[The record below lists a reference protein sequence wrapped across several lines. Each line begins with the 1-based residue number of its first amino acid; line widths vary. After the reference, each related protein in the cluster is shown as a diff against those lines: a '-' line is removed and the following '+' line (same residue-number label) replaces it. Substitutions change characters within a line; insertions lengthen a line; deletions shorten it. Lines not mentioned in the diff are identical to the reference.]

1 MRAAHRRRVRASGVL
16 LLVLA
21 LLVRSSPAFAA
32 PSERDLAYERAVMAE
47 EAGDHPLAALH
58 YARAYQLTPAAESG
72 PRLLFLRAALAA
84 SLRIA
89 ADAPAA
95 VLHLC
100 QGRELLRAH
109 ARETAELLPEE
120 GASLAELE
128 RRIAASDDPSC
139 ASLQPAEPPPAREA
153 PEPAPEPAATP
164 KPAAPAP
171 APASQRSPLARPLLI
186 GGGVALGLSVGSFAM
201 LGAGVS
207 IAARASERGRQ
218 LCWEEPAGCDL
229 ISPEVLDIRA
239 DGRRGDTLVRAGAA
253 LGAITAIAGLALVIT
268 GARLTRPRRVALA
281 PGRLVV
287 RF

>member
-1 MRAAHRRRVRASGVL
+1 MVA
-16 LLVLA
+16 LA
-21 LLVRSSPAFAA
+21 LLVRPTPAVAA
-32 PSERDLAYERAVMAE
+32 PSERDLAYERAVLAE

-58 YARAYQLTPAAESG
+58 YTRAYQLTPAAETG

-84 SLRIA
+84 SLRIP

-100 QGRELLRAH
+100 RGRELVQAY
-109 ARETAELLPEE
+109 AREAPDLLPEE
-120 GASLAELE
+120 AAALAELE
-128 RRIAASDDPSC
+128 RRIAAGDDPSC
-139 ASLQPAEPPPAREA
+139 VSLHPGETPTPREV
-153 PEPAPEPAATP
+153 PEAAPAAAAAAAPAAPRPAAP
-164 KPAAPAP
+164 KPAAT
-171 APASQRSPLARPLLI
+171 RSPLARPLLI
-186 GGGVALGLSVGSFAM
+186 GGGVSLGLSVGSFAM

-207 IAARASERGRQ
+207 IAARATERGRQ
-218 LCWEEPAGCDL
+218 VCWEGPAGCDL

-253 LGAITAIAGLALVIT
+253 LGVITAIAGLALVIT
-268 GARLTRPRRVALA
+268 GARLARPRRVAAA